1 MAAPEMESRLT
12 VNQAAHVQ
20 VVEAGNT
27 PKFTATHRQPLQPRA
42 LARSRGRSAEA
53 RLTQLIDPMHE
64 AKHDPESRVRDLCNA
79 LYVLGFS
86 SEYLEHRF
94 RVSRRVA

>member
-27 PKFTATHRQPLQPRA
+27 SKFTATDRQPLQPRA
-42 LARSRGRSAEA
+42 LARSRARSAEA
-53 RLTQLIDPMHE
+53 TLTQLIDPMHE
-64 AKHDPESRVRDLCNA
+64 TKRDPESRVRDLCNE
-79 LYVLGFS
+79 LYGLGFS
-86 SEYLEHRF
+86 AEYLEHRF
-94 RVSRRVA
+94 RISKRVA